1 MRSHEPRSLRGFH
14 HDVSRNDYVRLA
26 AGIQGG
32 AEVTRYG
39 RGKMNPVGK
48 WLAVSSV
55 VAMLGVFAAWAT
67 APDPRFNPASFED
80 APLVKRIAPFEEAV
94 TLAQFRGS
102 DGRIRTLLVLARE
115 GERVTGIDLSALGA
129 REGEDPLA
137 VLAGTDRDRLYAD
150 GLAELPRITLQIGE
164 LLPAAPTGARHIGTG
179 TNFPEHAAEAN
190 SGSVFQFPKFG
201 TASPARTTVRAQ
213 PGILLDYEVEICLR
227 FDRPVRSLADF
238 DVAVKAFFLC
248 GDFTNRNALIN
259 LADPDNLNS
268 GRGFSD
274 AKSGPDFFP
283 TGPFLVVP
291 RDWKVFV
298 SNLRMTTSVN
308 GEPRQDARGNEMT
321 LNFRALA
328 GKALGD
334 MSKPRFLYA
343 GRYTR
348 LMPDGAIPV
357 NATLM
362 SGTSEGTIFTPPTR
376 ADYIEAG
383 LAYVRQGGPLSQR
396 SALDTARQTF
406 IANELAGRHY
416 LQPGDIVRHGSNDL
430 GDIVIKVAH

>member
-1 MRSHEPRSLRGFH
+1 MKP
-14 HDVSRNDYVRLA
+14 VR
-26 AGIQGG
+26 
-32 AEVTRYG
+32 
-39 RGKMNPVGK
+39 K
-48 WLAVSSV
+48 WLAV
-55 VAMLGVFAAWAT
+55 VAGVAVLGVFAVWAS

-80 APLVKRIAPFEEAV
+80 GPLVQRIAPIEEAV

-102 DGRIRTLLVLARE
+102 DGPIRTLLVLTRA

-129 REGEDPLA
+129 RDGEDPLA
-137 VLAGTDRDRLYAD
+137 ALAGIDRDRLTAD
-150 GLAELPRITLQIGE
+150 GLTGLPRITLQIGE

-179 TNFPEHAAEAN
+179 TNFPEHAREAN
-190 SGSVFQFPKFG
+190 SAAVFQFPKFG
-201 TASPARTTVRAQ
+201 TATPARTTVRAQ

-238 DVAVKAFFLC
+238 DAAVKAFFLC
-248 GDFTNRNALIN
+248 GDFTNRNALIH
-259 LADPDNLNS
+259 LADPDNLDS

-274 AKSGPDFFP
+274 AKSRPDFFP

-291 RDWKVFV
+291 RDWKAFV
-298 SNLRMTTSVN
+298 SNIRMITSVN
-308 GEPRQDARGNEMT
+308 GEPRQDARGSEMT
-321 LNFRALA
+321 LDFRALA

-334 MSKPRFLYA
+334 MSAPRFLYA

-348 LMPDGAIPV
+348 LIPYGAIPREV
-357 NATLM
+357 TLM

-383 LAYVRQGGPLSQR
+383 LAYMRQGGPLAQR

-430 GDIVIKVAH
+430 GDITIKVID